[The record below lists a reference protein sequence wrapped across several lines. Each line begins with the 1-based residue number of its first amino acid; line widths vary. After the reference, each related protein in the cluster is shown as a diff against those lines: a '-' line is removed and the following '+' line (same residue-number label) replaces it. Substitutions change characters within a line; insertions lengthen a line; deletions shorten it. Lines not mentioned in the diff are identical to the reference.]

1 MSHTAQLIRI
11 EQHKNHAVIS
21 LARPSKAH
29 AYTQDMLEE
38 LKAVIQSL
46 PNSTK
51 AAVIQSEGH
60 RAFWQVQT

>member
-38 LKAVIQSL
+38 LAIIQSFR
-46 PNSTK
+46 
-51 AAVIQSEGH
+51 AAQNQRLSN
-60 RAFWQVQT
+60 